1 MKMTSSGFP
10 STSQTQG
17 MWMSFGRRM
26 PSPTPWVYYTHTKWN
41 ISGIARTQL
50 RTAPVSGKLCRLSG
64 LNLKCSIFNS
74 YDCAHKRTKDL
85 ACRARATVLVTQLEP
100 KEAGGPVPPPI
111 FTLSRIHSPEVHNHE
126 PSDGKH
132 IADHIMQ
139 VMKNELMKNPSTK
152 IGKFSVMPLVKLI

>member
-1 MKMTSSGFP
+1 MKTTSSGFP

-41 ISGIARTQL
+41 ISGIAITQL

-74 YDCAHKRTKDL
+74 YDCAHKRTKGL
-85 ACRARATVLVTQLEP
+85 ATVLVTQLEP

-111 FTLSRIHSPEVHNHE
+111 FTLSRIHSPE
-126 PSDGKH
+126 PRRCT
-132 IADHIMQ
+132 IMNLAMANTSLIGDYQ
-139 VMKNELMKNPSTK
+139 WNIINCMVQLLKPLLKSTCQ
-152 IGKFSVMPLVKLI
+152 PY